1 MSKHNPG
8 DLVLYQH
15 HALHPELVCL
25 VVDVRRDVLG
35 GSSVWGLDGSA
46 NVSHTP
52 KRDQLLL
59 VCTTGEP
66 WTSWCDEEVVK
77 PL

>member
-1 MSKHNPG
+1 VSKHNPG
-8 DLVLYQH
+8 DLVLYRQH
-15 HALHPELVCL
+15 ADHAARPDLVCL
-25 VVDVRRDVLG
+25 VVDVKRDVLG
-35 GSSVWGLDGSA
+35 A
-46 NVSHTP
+46 P

-66 WTSWCDEEVVK
+66 WTSWCDESHVK